1 MKRGGIRTNFVQLAL
16 LLCLAVLLAASVS
29 PQVQNSSKVINLSV
43 DPAQSKIH
51 WTLGA
56 TMHTVHGTFG
66 LKRGTLRF
74 DPATGKAGGEIV
86 VDATSGASGND
97 SRDKKMHKEV
107 LESGRF
113 PEIVFRPDRVEGKV
127 QPQGSFGVQVH
138 GIFSLHDAE
147 HELTV
152 PIQAELSADHWK
164 GSGKFSVPY
173 AQWGLKNPST
183 FLLRVNPAVE
193 IELELSG
200 SLQKPATP

>member
-43 DPAQSKIH
+43 DPAESKIH

-66 LKRGTLRF
+66 LKRGTLRC

-127 QPQGSFGVQVH
+127 QPQGSFGVEIH
-138 GIFSLHDAE
+138 GIFSLHGAE

-183 FLLRVNPAVE
+183 FLLRVVPTVE

>member
-1 MKRGGIRTNFVQLAL
+1 MKRGGIRNNFVQLAL
-16 LLCLAVLLAASVS
+16 LLCLAVLVAASVS
-29 PQVQNSSKVINLSV
+29 PQVQNSSNVIDLSV
-43 DPAQSKIH
+43 DPARSKIY

-66 LKRGTLRF
+66 LKHGTLRV
-74 DPATGKAGGEIV
+74 DTSTGKAGGEIV
-86 VDATSGASGND
+86 ADATSGASGND
-97 SRDKKMHKEV
+97 SRDKKMHQEV

-138 GIFSLHDAE
+138 GNFSLHGAE

-183 FLLRVNPAVE
+183 FLLRVAPAVE

-200 SLQKPATP
+200 SLQKPTSP